1 MHILFFISDIS
12 SKGGTE
18 RISFKV
24 ANHLVK
30 EGHKVSFASW
40 KTEEDS
46 LKFEL
51 DESIAIFHLSSSTT
65 FSKLSILK
73 NIVKLRGLI
82 SNQNVDVLVDVDSV
96 LTPYS
101 FISIFTKNIKHVVW
115 EHFNAGI
122 NLGVKRRDF
131 GRRIAAKYADQC
143 IVLTNEDKQL
153 WETKFKAKNV
163 QVIYNPVTIP
173 LASHIVP
180 ITDKKIVLAVG
191 RLAEQKGFDLLLKA
205 WNLID
210 LDTRGNAIL
219 QIAGTGELELDLK
232 KLATE
237 LNISESV
244 QFYGYASDISTLYN
258 QAYCYVLSS
267 RFEGFVLSLTE
278 AMGAG
283 LPVISFDCPCGPK
296 ELLVNNSGIIVP
308 KEDINKLS
316 ESMATML
323 QDKEYRNSLAE
334 NALRRSSDFTDEKL
348 LPLWSELFEELS

>member
-18 RISFKV
+18 RVSFKV

-40 KTEEDS
+40 KTEGNS
-46 LKFEL
+46 LKFQL
-51 DESIAIFHLSSSTT
+51 DESISIFHLSQRVN
-65 FSKLSILK
+65 FSKLSIFK
-73 NIVKLRGLI
+73 NLVKLRGLI
-82 SNQNVDVLVDVDSV
+82 SKQGVDVLVDIDSV

-101 FISIFTKNIKHVVW
+101 FISLITKNIKHVVW

-131 GRRIAAKYADQC
+131 GRRIAAKYADKC
-143 IVLTNEDKQL
+143 IVLTNEDKQI
-153 WETKFKAKNV
+153 WETKFNGKNV

-173 LASHIVP
+173 LSNHIVP
-180 ITDKKIVLAVG
+180 INDRKIVLAVG
-191 RLAEQKGFDLLLKA
+191 RLTDQKGFDLLLKA
-205 WNLID
+205 WSLID
-210 LDTRGNAIL
+210 SNARGNAIL

-232 KLATE
+232 ELATE
-237 LNISESV
+237 LNISDSV
-244 QFYGYASDISTLYN
+244 QFFGYSSDISSLYSR
-258 QAYCYVLSS
+258 AYCYVLSS

-296 ELLVNNSGIIVP
+296 ELLVHNSGIIVP
-308 KEDINKLS
+308 KENINKLS
-316 ESMATML
+316 ESIAFML
-323 QDKEYRNSLAE
+323 QDKDSRNTLAK

-348 LPLWSELFEELS
+348 LPLWSLLFEELS